1 MNISKLGFVFELGF
15 NIGIASCLGS
25 DVKEGVAKY
34 LKDECYVRDKIY
46 TSFTKE
52 IADEVERDIIRKN
65 IDYLIFKGLSCGK
78 NFFKEW
84 IEAKVGNKEYKVE
97 YFQAN
102 FFKVFDDKRRESDEK
117 AYYIQLLKNQLNID
131 LSEEEIN
138 YLFKK
143 GKVFRAD
150 TIILVSVRKKYYLC
164 VVDNAIGTRN
174 IVNFTDLERLKYLLN
189 KAVF

>member
-1 MNISKLGFVFELGF
+1 
-15 NIGIASCLGS
+15 
-25 DVKEGVAKY
+25 
-34 LKDECYVRDKIY
+34 
-46 TSFTKE
+46 
-52 IADEVERDIIRKN
+52 
-65 IDYLIFKGLSCGK
+65 
-78 NFFKEW
+78 EW